1 MNFYDDCVVCYS
13 YSKSLSLPGERIG
26 YVAVNPNAHLADE
39 LYFAICGAGRSLGYV
54 CAPSTYQRV
63 VEKCVD
69 ALPDVDAYRKNR
81 DLLFDSLTAIG
92 YECVRPDGAFY
103 MMVRSLEDDANA
115 FSERAKD
122 FGLLLVPSDD
132 FGVKGWVRI
141 AYCVDYD
148 MIKRSLP
155 AFEKLF
161 MRYKQQC

>member
-1 MNFYDDCVVCYS
+1 M
-13 YSKSLSLPGERIG
+13 
-26 YVAVNPNAHLADE
+26 
-39 LYFAICGAGRSLGYV
+39 YFAICGAGRSLGYV

-69 ALPDVDAYRKNR
+69 ALPDVAAYKRNR
-81 DLLFDSLTAIG
+81 DLIFNALKKIG

-103 MMVRSLEDDANA
+103 LMVKALEDDANA
-115 FSERAKD
+115 FSERAKN

-132 FGVKGWVRI
+132 FGINGYVRI

-148 MIKRSLP
+148 MIVRSIP

-161 MRYKQQC
+161 MSYKQQG